1 MEAPSSP
8 PFEYDSPQRKPHRK
22 GAARHSEQEPGPE
35 PEPEPEPSLAVVS
48 DAAAED
54 LKRKLP
60 HRNPA
65 SATSGWRFRDGELRM
80 AAGYGMGQGHHSE
93 QSDAG
98 HAALVSAMAVHGL
111 TQEEQRRLLT
121 KERVRDVAAFALL
134 RDEDFFLTGIDIR
147 ARRREQL
154 VRDRAAAK
162 ARHQTRKKAR
172 EGKMRSQVQGLLD
185 SAGLSAEGRKAARAL
200 HDLDALRGLDRA
212 RMTKLGLDVADR
224 NKLKAFCQTD
234 EVLQAAVPARVQPPW
249 EDPEVSTEP
258 RRQAIRQAK
267 ERHGVRKVTSGI
279 FEFKGEPFG
288 PTGLLYA
295 IGRKGGTQPWAN
307 PCTNPDL
314 PSFEPR
320 DGGLWRPQPFGEG
333 GVTVRRSSVRRPKRS
348 PKRLPTRTL
357 KRGASPGPVFADERH
372 VHAEA
377 SPQMSVHAVRQE
389 DAKENFNDLD
399 VASVV
404 ANATVKLKSK
414 AANERSRR
422 RVEHAAREAYG
433 HEAAFVSR
441 QPEEPGECYTED
453 RFIGGAS
460 PSGMIAYYS
469 KGGVEPV
476 LAEYYDV
483 RGSWIAVD
491 LGVGRLL
498 EIEHYALRNDSSG
511 LYALRSWVLEGAH
524 RLDAEKWT
532 TLRRHDFDETLL
544 ATTYLLGPHVSVR
557 GAHKTS
563 DGSYAEGAWAVESG
577 GSAFRCFRVRQCGP
591 NAYGAAPCSVWPNR
605 VAVRHEDGLAGP
617 VPNPD
622 VMVQVFAREQEN
634 HRLSLAGIELYGTL
648 VPPPPSRPP

>member
-8 PFEYDSPQRKPHRK
+8 PFEYDSPQRKPRRK
-22 GAARHSEQEPGPE
+22 SAAHHSEQEQEQEQE
-35 PEPEPEPSLAVVS
+35 PEPEPEPSLAVVDS
-48 DAAAED
+48 TAGSVATQD

-80 AAGYGMGQGHHSE
+80 AAGYDTGQGDHSE

-98 HAALVSAMAVHGL
+98 HAALASAMSVHGL
-111 TQEEQRRLLT
+111 TQEEQRRLRT

-134 RDEDFFLTGIDIR
+134 HDEDFFLAEIDIR

-185 SAGLSAEGRKAARAL
+185 AAGLSAEGRKATSAL
-200 HDLDALRGLDRA
+200 PDLDALRGLDRA

-224 NKLKAFCQTD
+224 HKLKAFCQTD

-348 PKRLPTRTL
+348 PKRLPARTL
-357 KRGASPGPVFADERH
+357 KRGASPGPV
-372 VHAEA
+372 
-377 SPQMSVHAVRQE
+377 RQE
-389 DAKENFNDLD
+389 DAKQNFDKLG

-404 ANATVKLKSK
+404 ANAAVKLKSK

-433 HEAAFVSR
+433 HDAAFVSR

-491 LGVGRLL
+491 LGVGRRL
-498 EIEHYALRNDSSG
+498 EIDHYALRNDSSG

-532 TLRRHDFDETLL
+532 TLRRHDFDETLV

-563 DGSYAEGAWAVESG
+563 DGSYAEGDRVKRNIWRTCPASPST
-577 GSAFRCFRVRQCGP
+577 SAALRP
-591 NAYGAAPCSVWPNR
+591 AAGAASL
-605 VAVRHEDGLAGP
+605 LA
-617 VPNPD
+617 
-622 VMVQVFAREQEN
+622 
-634 HRLSLAGIELYGTL
+634 
-648 VPPPPSRPP
+648 